1 MAKKL
6 SIEEQVEVE
15 LKDCR
20 FHADCMAL
28 LVKRYRKY
36 DRNLNIFLA
45 ITSSSSIAGWAIWS
59 KWAMAWGIIIAA
71 SQVVTALKPIFSFNR
86 HVHTLNTRCHK
97 QEFLFLELDGLWH
110 GLKNK
115 EMSNDNAKTK
125 LEHLKQRIT
134 ENEFFDD
141 DDSFEPDQEI
151 LEKASEMTAD
161 ILETKYNITN

>member
-1 MAKKL
+1 MKQT
-6 SIEEQVEVE
+6 IEKQVEAE

-20 FHADCMAL
+20 YHADCMAL
-28 LVKRYRKY
+28 MVKRYRKY

-59 KWAMAWGIIIAA
+59 DWAMAWGIIIAA
-71 SQVVTALKPIFSFNR
+71 SQVITALKPIFSFNK
-86 HVHTLNTRCHK
+86 HVHTLNTRCYK
-97 QEFLFLELDGLWH
+97 QEFLFLELDSLWH
-110 GLKNK
+110 NLKDK
-115 EMSNDNAKTK
+115 EISNEAAKAK

-151 LEKASEMTAD
+151 LDKAAEITAD
-161 ILETKYNITN
+161 FLETKYNITN

>member
-1 MAKKL
+1 MEQKQT
-6 SIEEQVEVE
+6 IEEQVEVE

-28 LVKRYRKY
+28 LVKRYRRY

-59 KWAMAWGIIIAA
+59 EWAMVWGIIIAA
-71 SQVVTALKPIFSFNR
+71 SQVVTALKPIFSFNK
-86 HVHTLNTRCHK
+86 HVHTLNTRCYK
-97 QEFLFLELDGLWH
+97 QEFLFLELDRLWH
-110 GLKNK
+110 SIMDK
-115 EMSNDNAKTK
+115 ELTTENAKTN

-151 LEKASEMTAD
+151 IDKATEMTAD
-161 ILETKYNITN
+161 TLQTKYNITN

>member
-1 MAKKL
+1 MEEKQT
-6 SIEEQVEVE
+6 IEEQVEVE

-28 LVKRYRKY
+28 LVKRYRRY

-59 KWAMAWGIIIAA
+59 EWAMVWGIIIAA
-71 SQVVTALKPIFSFNR
+71 SQVVTALKPIFSFNK
-86 HVHTLNTRCHK
+86 HVHTLNTRCYK
-97 QEFLFLELDGLWH
+97 QEFLFLELDRLWH
-110 GLKNK
+110 SIMYK
-115 EMSNDNAKTK
+115 ELTTVNAKTK

-151 LEKASEMTAD
+151 IDKATEMTAD
-161 ILETKYNITN
+161 TLETKYNITN

>member
-1 MAKKL
+1 MEQKQT
-6 SIEEQVEVE
+6 IEEQVEVE

-20 FHADCMAL
+20 FHADCMSL
-28 LVKRYRKY
+28 LVKRYRRY

-59 KWAMAWGIIIAA
+59 EWAMVWGIIIAA
-71 SQVVTALKPIFSFNR
+71 SQVVTALKPIFSFNK
-86 HVHTLNTRCHK
+86 HVHTLNTRCYK
-97 QEFLFLELDGLWH
+97 QEFLFLELDRLWH
-110 GLKNK
+110 SIMYK
-115 EMSNDNAKTK
+115 ELTTENAKTK

-151 LEKASEMTAD
+151 IDKATEMTAD
-161 ILETKYNITN
+161 TLETKYNITN

>member
-1 MAKKL
+1 MEQKQT
-6 SIEEQVEVE
+6 IEEQVEVE

-59 KWAMAWGIIIAA
+59 EWAMVWGIIIAA
-71 SQVVTALKPIFSFNR
+71 SQVVTALKPIFSFNK
-86 HVHTLNTRCHK
+86 HVHTLNTRCYK
-97 QEFLFLELDGLWH
+97 QEFLFLELDRLWH
-110 GLKNK
+110 SIMDK
-115 EMSNDNAKTK
+115 ELTTENAKTK

-141 DDSFEPDQEI
+141 DDSFEPDQGI
-151 LEKASEMTAD
+151 IDKATEMTVD
-161 ILETKYNITN
+161 TLETKYNITN